1 MQPSLPK
8 HAKRAQ
14 RPNVTKRPTIGEY
27 RQTELVALARW
38 IQSDGLLKTSDVIG
52 DEMMAE
58 LGFKRHGPRI
68 DEAIRAAIDAANAKA
83 HD

>member
-1 MQPSLPK
+1 MRRLPQ
-8 HAKRAQ
+8 RAQ
-14 RPNVTKRPTIGEY
+14 RPNVPKRPTIGEY

-38 IQSDGLLKTSDVIG
+38 IQSDGLLKTSDVIE

-83 HD
+83 KTHD